1 MRKNKFG
8 RTISMTFGNSL
19 DSIKWPQAISLK
31 MCQVDSSSWKSV
43 KNTKTHVH
51 DRNKQQCKEH
61 TRVTVIMSQ
70 CLRKFPH
77 GHQMIWVTGRPLVG
91 FTVSFL
97 KEWDRIKEC
106 VRRDSDESLGAVLL
120 DLERKA
126 PQGSHTVNLSSCP
139 ERRKA
144 MRDTWD
150 NIEVSH
156 MAGRKAR
163 EQRGNNVPEKACLGL
178 GQHPKRRNWQSWL
191 RKMGGP
197 SWTSAMAQLMGIRAR
212 GS

>member
-1 MRKNKFG
+1 
-8 RTISMTFGNSL
+8 MTFGNSL
-19 DSIKWPQAISLK
+19 NSIKWPQAISLK
-31 MCQVDSSSWKSV
+31 MCQVGSSSWKSV

-51 DRNKQQCKEH
+51 DRNKQQRKEH

-106 VRRDSDESLGAVLL
+106 VRRDSDESWGAVLL

-156 MAGRKAR
+156 MVRQPQGREEAKRAER
-163 EQRGNNVPEKACLGL
+163 KQCTRKGMLRFGPASQEKELAKLTQKDGRTQL
-178 GQHPKRRNWQSWL
+178 NLSHG
-191 RKMGGP
+191 
-197 SWTSAMAQLMGIRAR
+197 SAHGDS
-212 GS
+212 G